1 MITIEENE
9 LKPRSSYLILE
20 LFPVQ
25 DFRHRPGEHNEGR
38 RNTFPLSDP
47 TAGYVSKCIDK
58 TLYFFT
64 KSLDVKVSQKRI
76 NFNVLLMW
84 KTKLPHFM
92 IPAISPFINFM
103 AVKHYRS
110 QSNVMSNN
118 LIDKVIKAT
127 PRIHSRDTPISYS
140 KKEK

>member
-1 MITIEENE
+1 
-9 LKPRSSYLILE
+9 
-20 LFPVQ
+20 
-25 DFRHRPGEHNEGR
+25 
-38 RNTFPLSDP
+38 
-47 TAGYVSKCIDK
+47 
-58 TLYFFT
+58 
-64 KSLDVKVSQKRI
+64 
-76 NFNVLLMW
+76 MW

-118 LIDKVIKAT
+118 LIDKVINAT
-127 PRIHSRDTPISYS
+127 PRIHSKDTPISYS